1 VEAIIIP
8 IIIIV
13 VAANIAFRL
22 AAGDMDRERLRRH
35 LEERGAEL
43 LEAKWTPFGP
53 GWRGNRDSRLYEI
66 RYLDQ
71 DRDEHHALCK
81 TNLWSGVYLKD
92 DTVVRRAEHRDASER
107 AQVAELMAENERLRQ
122 ELARLRDQQG
132 SGK

>member
-1 VEAIIIP
+1 
-8 IIIIV
+8 
-13 VAANIAFRL
+13 VAAASIAFGL

-35 LEERGAEL
+35 LEERGAKL
-43 LEAKWTPFGP
+43 LEARWTPFGP

-71 DRDEHHALCK
+71 DRIEHHAFCK
-81 TNLWSGVYLKD
+81 TNLWSGIYLKD
-92 DTVVRRAEHRDASER
+92 DAVVRGAKHREASER
-107 AQVAELMAENERLRQ
+107 AQVAELMVENKRLRQ